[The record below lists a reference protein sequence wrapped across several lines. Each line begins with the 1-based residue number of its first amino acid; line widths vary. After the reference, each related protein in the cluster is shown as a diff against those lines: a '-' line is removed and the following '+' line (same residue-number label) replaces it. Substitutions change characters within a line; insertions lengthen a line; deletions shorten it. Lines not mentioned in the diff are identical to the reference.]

1 MDILEQIL
9 LGVMKIIQRFEH
21 LSYREDEADAE
32 RAGTVQAEKE
42 KAWGISS
49 MHIYSQWDGAS
60 HFSEESNESTEKF
73 HLNTRNR
80 FTIVS
85 TVKRCNRFAQ
95 KACKVSILG

>member
-1 MDILEQIL
+1 
-9 LGVMKIIQRFEH
+9 MKIIQRFEH
-21 LSYREDEADAE
+21 LSYGEDEADAE

-60 HFSEESNESTEKF
+60 HFSEESNERTKGHVHKHNTEKF